1 MEFKEEMKYF
11 KAVTYDNQ
19 SYHFA
24 VTPKDEIYC
33 AEFGL
38 SEPAKKIE
46 IKPNFVLRDESG
58 RTIYSLDDHLRENNQ
73 KKTNDSLISE
83 WIIPEEVF
91 NYLIEN
97 KMITYSTTF
106 GLLYGFDPEYAS
118 DRRYQGRLIRIS
130 KEKPEQLTKILA
142 PLRAGKFH

>member
-33 AEFGL
+33 AEFGT
-38 SEPAKKIE
+38 SVAARKIE

-83 WIIPEEVF
+83 WIISEEVF
-91 NYLIEN
+91 NYLIEK

-118 DRRYQGRLIRIS
+118 DRRHKGRLIRIS
-130 KEKPEQLTKILA
+130 KENPEQLTKILA

>member
-1 MEFKEEMKYF
+1 MELKEEMKYF

-33 AEFGL
+33 VEFGINNP
-38 SEPAKKIE
+38 SKKIE
-46 IKPNFVLRDESG
+46 IKPNFVLRDDGG
-58 RTIYSLDDHLRENNQ
+58 RTIYSLDDHLRENN
-73 KKTNDSLISE
+73 KNKTSDSLISE
-83 WIIPEEVF
+83 WIISDEVF
-91 NYLIEN
+91 NYLIE
-97 KMITYSTTF
+97 KQMITYSTTF

-118 DRRYQGRLIRIS
+118 DRRYKGRLIRIA